1 MDYRNNGPYQALKN
15 NPTTKFQPKT
25 LKKLKI
31 LKYNNFIEIK
41 SPKIY

>member
-1 MDYRNNGPYQALKN
+1 MDYRNNDPYQALKN

-25 LKKLKI
+25 LKKLKT
-31 LKYNNFIEIK
+31 LKYNFIEIK